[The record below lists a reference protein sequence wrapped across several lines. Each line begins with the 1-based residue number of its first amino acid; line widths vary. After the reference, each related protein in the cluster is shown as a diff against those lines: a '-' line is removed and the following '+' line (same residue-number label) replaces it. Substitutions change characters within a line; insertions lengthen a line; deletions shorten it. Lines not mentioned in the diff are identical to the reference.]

1 METLKT
7 INFVIAVI
15 FFVCYTYQ
23 FLYIPVPWLR
33 KARPH
38 GPAKDNRYAVLICAR
53 NEQRV
58 IGDLIASL
66 RGQTYSQGLLSIFVL
81 ADNCTDDTAMVARVA
96 GANVYERFNQVQVGK
111 GYALQEL
118 LEHLEQDYPQGF
130 DGYFVFDA
138 DNILAP
144 NYVEA
149 MNRTFSD
156 GHDIVTSFR
165 NSKNYGD
172 NWISAGYA
180 LWFLR
185 ESRYLNCARNR
196 LGASAAV
203 GGTGFL
209 FSRRILAESGG
220 WRFYLLTEDIE
231 FSVYHI
237 LRGEKIAICEDA
249 VLYDEQPTDFRQSVR
264 QRLRWAKGYIQ
275 VFRRY
280 GAQLLRGP
288 AKGSWS
294 CFDMSMSILP
304 AFILTALCLLAN
316 LTLTVLGLAQGDG
329 AWFALR
335 SLLECMGSILATLL
349 VLGGI
354 TTASE
359 WRRIYAP
366 GWKKILYTLTFPL
379 FMLTYLPIS
388 LAALFMKVEWKP
400 IHHGVKLAGLP
411 TAAEPR

>member
-1 METLKT
+1 MSIKQ
-7 INFVIAVI
+7 INFIIACV
-15 FFVCYTYQ
+15 FFVCYAYQ
-23 FLYIPVPWLR
+23 FIYIPISWRGRRTAHKPPKLHR
-33 KARPH
+33 F
-38 GPAKDNRYAVLICAR
+38 AVLIAAR
-53 NEQRV
+53 NEEAV
-58 IGDLIASL
+58 ISELIDSINAQDYPS
-66 RGQTYSQGLLSIFVL
+66 GLIDIYVA
-81 ADNCTDDTAMVARVA
+81 ADNCTDGTAKTARCH
-96 GANVYERFNQVQVGK
+96 GAQVFERFDTQHVGK
-111 GYALQEL
+111 GYALDFL
-118 LEHLEQDYPQGF
+118 LSHIPHEYDAYL
-130 DGYFVFDA
+130 VLDA
-138 DNILAP
+138 DNVIAP
-144 NYVEA
+144 DYIRH
-149 MNRTFSD
+149 MDQTLSD
-156 GHDIVTSFR
+156 GYKIATSYR

-185 ESRYLNCARNR
+185 ESRYLNGARYTIGSSCAV
-196 LGASAAV
+196 S
-203 GGTGFL
+203 GTGFAFTREIL
-209 FSRRILAESGG
+209 DRIGS
-220 WRFYLLTEDIE
+220 WHFFLLTEDIE
-231 FSVYHI
+231 FTIDNVVH
-237 LRGEKIAICEDA
+237 GEKIGYCREA

-280 GAQLLRGP
+280 GAQLLRGT

-335 SLLECMGSILATLL
+335 SLLECMGSVLATLL

-388 LAALFMKVEWKP
+388 MAALFMKVEWKP

-411 TAAEPR
+411 TAVEPR

>member
-144 NYVEA
+144 DYVEA

-185 ESRYLNCARNR
+185 ESRYLNHARFLLGTSCAV
-196 LGASAAV
+196 S
-203 GGTGFL
+203 GTGFL
-209 FSRRILAESGG
+209 FSRR
-220 WRFYLLTEDIE
+220 
-231 FSVYHI
+231 
-237 LRGEKIAICEDA
+237 
-249 VLYDEQPTDFRQSVR
+249 VLEETGPWPFRQSWN
-264 QRLRWAKGYIQ
+264 QRLRWSKGYLQ
-275 VFRRY
+275 VFRGY
-280 GAQLLRGP
+280 GAKLLRG
-288 AKGSWS
+288 AAGGSFS
-294 CFDMSMSILP
+294 CYDMAAAIMP
-304 AFILTALCLLAN
+304 AFVLSATAIVCNVTAAVLGAVHGEDLTIALWSVGQMLLN
-316 LTLTVLGLAQGDG
+316 MYLTLFVLGA
-329 AWFALR
+329 
-335 SLLECMGSILATLL
+335 
-349 VLGGI
+349 I
-354 TTASE
+354 TTVTE
-359 WRRIYAP
+359 WKRIHTKAVKKVLYAF
-366 GWKKILYTLTFPL
+366 TFPL
-379 FMLTYLPIS
+379 FMFTYIPIS
-388 LAALFMKVEWKP
+388 FAALFSKGEWKP
-400 IHHGVKLAGLP
+400 IEHRVSAASLRGRGREELLP
-411 TAAEPR
+411 F